1 MKEARIARQ
10 SKDGYEFY
18 EDNNS
23 WHISK
28 DVTINFSQKILGIDK
43 KHYMDLRKYLQYMQR
58 NNLVII
64 RLICIIVFKN

>member
-43 KHYMDLRKYLQYMQR
+43 K
-58 NNLVII
+58 NITWI
-64 RLICIIVFKN
+64 